1 MRFVSGSFRKT
12 LRALAA
18 LSLMTLPAVAAPE
31 PAFGPT
37 VYTKTAGG
45 GPDLY
50 TDPFAIATGGR
61 FVLWVQNGD
70 DDGNRVS
77 SGSISVNGTGV
88 ATDADF
94 QQPRELFAKVV
105 SLAAGGNSISVTV
118 GGETGSFITV
128 VVVGPKERPFFTVGR
143 LLLPH
148 GSASPG
154 LELELK
160 NGSHGGARSVRV
172 HFYDDGGSLVAASDR
187 LLLGPK
193 ASLSEAISGV
203 IQSGSWTE
211 GSIEV
216 FYAGFGRGRLFGQ
229 VATTNAA
236 TGISSIVPL
245 QHAGSRVRDPW
256 RHLND

>member
-1 MRFVSGSFRKT
+1 MRFVPRSFRIA
-12 LRALAA
+12 LRTVAS
-18 LSLMTLPAVAAPE
+18 LSLMALPAVAAPE

-37 VYTKTAGG
+37 VYTKTASG

-50 TDPFAIATGGR
+50 TDPFATATGGR
-61 FVLWVQNGD
+61 FLLWAQNGD

-77 SGSISVNGTGV
+77 SGSISVNGTTI

-105 SLAAGGNSISVTV
+105 SLAAGGNSVSVTV

-128 VVVGPKERPFFTVGR
+128 VIVGPKERPFFTVGR

-148 GSASPG
+148 GSAAPG

-160 NGSHGGARSVRV
+160 NGSHDGARSVRV
-172 HFYDDGGSLVAASDR
+172 HFYDGAGALVAASDR
-187 LLLGPK
+187 LALGPR
-193 ASLSEAISGV
+193 ASFSEAISGV
-203 IQSGSWTE
+203 VQNGSWTE

-216 FYAGFGRGRLFGQ
+216 FYAGRGRGRVFGQ